1 MTISI
6 NTTAA
11 SFGQPG
17 SYHGVPNF
25 NNNSNNLSQKLASL
39 WNKEESLNATASHN
53 SIVTELFSKASAVT
67 NIKEMKL
74 DGINHRLSIGK
85 VNSLIQ

>member
-6 NTTAA
+6 NTTAT
-11 SFGQPG
+11 SSGQPG
-17 SYHGVPNF
+17 SYHSVPNF

-53 SIVTELFSKASAVT
+53 SIVTELFSKAVQLQTS
-67 NIKEMKL
+67 KK
-74 DGINHRLSIGK
+74 
-85 VNSLIQ
+85 